1 MSEAASPP
9 LVIDAHG
16 LVRAYPMGGRPL
28 LALDHV
34 DLQVKTGELVA
45 LVGPSGSG
53 KSTLLAILG
62 LLDRPTEG
70 TYRLD
75 GVPVERLD
83 EIALA
88 RVRNRRLGFVF
99 QAFNLLPGLRAE
111 ENVALPLRYAG
122 VPRAE
127 RLAAAR
133 RALDRVGL
141 ADRARHRP
149 SELSGGQC
157 QRVAVARALVTD
169 PAVIL
174 ADEPT
179 GNLDS
184 GAGATVLALFQ
195 ELREQGRTIILV
207 THDAKIAAIADRRVA
222 LADGKVVSDG

>member
-1 MSEAASPP
+1 MHEPASPP
-9 LVIDAHG
+9 LVIDATG

-45 LVGPSGSG
+45 LIGPSGSG

-70 TYRLD
+70 TYLLD
-75 GVPVERLD
+75 GVPVQSLD

-88 RVRNRRLGFVF
+88 GVRNRRLGFVF

-127 RLAAAR
+127 RLAWAR
-133 RALDRVGL
+133 LALDRVGL

-184 GAGATVLALFQ
+184 SAGATVLALFQ
-195 ELREQGRTIILV
+195 ELRAAGRTIILV
-207 THDAKIAAIADRRVA
+207 THDANIAAIADRRVA